1 VRVLKGFGLTLLI
14 IGQLW
19 LSSVVYGGGG
29 SVEDMPQQQMALQ
42 EEGTGNDWVVPVVVA
57 GLGAAGT
64 LGAAVIMVRRRK
76 N

>member
-1 VRVLKGFGLTLLI
+1 MKVLKGFGWTLLI

-29 SVEDMPQQQMALQ
+29 SFEDMPQQQVALQ
-42 EEGTGNDWVVPVVVA
+42 EEETDNGWVVPVVVA

>member
-1 VRVLKGFGLTLLI
+1 MRVLKVFGAAVLI

-19 LSSVVYGGGG
+19 LSGVVYGGGFT
-29 SVEDMPQQQMALQ
+29 EDMPPQQQMALQ
-42 EEGTGNDWVVPVVVA
+42 EEVSDNDWVVPVVVA

-64 LGAAVIMVRRRK
+64 LGAAVIMVRKRK

>member
-1 VRVLKGFGLTLLI
+1 MRVLKGFGLTLLI